1 MKTHDPRQMDIES
14 DDTQAKSMAR
24 GAISKLLG
32 EVPTGHYRLDVTV
45 RDGAVTEL
53 EIAKIIKTTKPQPK
67 A

>member
-1 MKTHDPRQMDIES
+1 MKVHDPRQMDIES

-32 EVPTGHYRLDVTV
+32 EVPTGHYLLDVTV

-53 EIAKIIKTTKPQPK
+53 EIAKIIKNTKPK

>member
-1 MKTHDPRQMDIES
+1 MTIHDPRQIDIES

-32 EVPTGHYRLDVTV
+32 EVLTGHYLLDVTV
-45 RDGAVTEL
+45 RDGVVVEL
-53 EIAKIIKTTKPQPK
+53 AIAKIIKTTKPEPK

>member
-1 MKTHDPRQMDIES
+1 MKIHDPRQIDIES

-32 EVPTGHYRLDVTV
+32 EDSTGHYL
-45 RDGAVTEL
+45 
-53 EIAKIIKTTKPQPK
+53 QPK